1 MGNEASIAAGALQ
14 AKAKMSQA
22 LDSVG
27 ETLKGEP
34 AAKNP
39 KDYGKMHQKREREF
53 EERNAEKA
61 HRMSELKEK
70 WAANKKMQAKH
81 STDKPAFSVNKLSS
95 GKVEEEKKNWW
106 AK

>member
-1 MGNEASIAAGALQ
+1 
-14 AKAKMSQA
+14 
-22 LDSVG
+22 
-27 ETLKGEP
+27 
-34 AAKNP
+34 
-39 KDYGKMHQKREREF
+39 
-53 EERNAEKA
+53 
-61 HRMSELKEK
+61 MSELKEK

>member
-39 KDYGKMHQKREREF
+39 KDYGKMHQKREREWVF
-53 EERNAEKA
+53 GIGWAYRYTCFDNLT
-61 HRMSELKEK
+61 ELLK
-70 WAANKKMQAKH
+70 
-81 STDKPAFSVNKLSS
+81 
-95 GKVEEEKKNWW
+95 
-106 AK
+106 

>member
-39 KDYGKMHQKREREF
+39 KDYGKMHQKRERE
-53 EERNAEKA
+53 
-61 HRMSELKEK
+61 
-70 WAANKKMQAKH
+70 
-81 STDKPAFSVNKLSS
+81 
-95 GKVEEEKKNWW
+95 
-106 AK
+106 